1 MQRLKRAIK
10 KIATIGIGA
19 AMLGATMTSALAFDL
34 AEYPAPFIVDGVWDD
49 SNAIIVGAAAAS
61 SDTLGAVD
69 IAARMQFD
77 AKKAV
82 STAGGT
88 LTAVGGVTEDIPIGL
103 GIANSTTFA
112 LDWELDDAD
121 ISSFQDTSINFQ
133 GADYNVHDE
142 LVLQRY
148 STASPSIES
157 SLTSDED
164 DYESNVFMEVSS
176 GAIRYYYVFDEGIIP
191 NNATSTDPLK
201 IKFLGKTLKIT
212 DVDSDTKFTAYVGN
226 EYFMKVGD
234 SVTIDNKKITLEN
247 VGSGGSIVIDV
258 DGTLE
263 TIPASTAE
271 TVNGIEIVND
281 ETFYEDTKSERTA
294 HLIIGEDAQG
304 TYKDGDAYIGED
316 ENEPDWVWIVSGIH
330 VTSDTSTSITQDT
343 TGISESGP
351 VIGIKNDF
359 TKDDAG
365 DNPAG
370 IGECYD
376 LPNNY
381 ASICLDSLTISDED
395 YLTLT
400 IEYADGED
408 TSKSKYSGGK
418 TSAKTIKI
426 SAPGNERF
434 VIPANIANFVQ
445 NGTVNDNDVK
455 TSKIWLQAGDSCEE
469 VYMYYYD
476 ADKNPTMQYIG
487 KYNSTSSD
495 NILRLNYKDTKDD
508 NVYLKLTNKTT
519 GEWNIT
525 VDVIGDSTDELPNG
539 VDDLDIIFECSSGW
553 VSLGGTVNEEESDE
567 LTWKGSTYKQIGNKD
582 EDHRTRYGIIIKDPK
597 SNGASDKVV
606 LEIPGDQVQANVV
619 VKGQATTVTGGAV
632 TYQSTKIDVNPML
645 DKEITDPT
653 AHNLI
658 LVGGPCVNTLTESL
672 SGLTCDAWPYGSG
685 EALIKLVNNGE
696 KVAMIVAGT
705 DAIDTRMACKVLANY
720 EDYNLETTEQIITG
734 TISAPTI
741 KTA

>member
-10 KIATIGIGA
+10 RIAAIGVGA
-19 AMLGATMTSALAFDL
+19 AMLGATITSAVALDL

-49 SNAIIVGAAAAS
+49 SNAIVVGAKAAS
-61 SDTLGAVD
+61 SDTLGAID
-69 IAARMQFD
+69 IATRMQFD

-82 STAGGT
+82 STGGGT

-148 STASPSIES
+148 PTASPSIES
-157 SLTSDED
+157 SLTSNED

-212 DVDSDTKFTAYVGN
+212 DVDSNGDKFTAYVGN

-234 SVTIDNKKITLEN
+234 SVTIDGKKVTLEN
-247 VGSGGSIVIDV
+247 VGSGGSIVVDV

-281 ETFYEDTKSERTA
+281 ETFYEDTKSERSA

-304 TYKDGDAYIGED
+304 TYKDGDAFIGED
-316 ENEPDWVWIVSGIH
+316 ENEPDWVWIISGMH
-330 VTSDTSTSITQDT
+330 VDSAEATTITQDT

-381 ASICLDSLTISDED
+381 ASICLDSLTVSDED

-408 TSKSKYSGGK
+408 TSKSKFSGGK

-445 NGTVNDNDVK
+445 NGTMNNNDVK
-455 TSKIWLQAGDSCEE
+455 TSKIWLQAGDNCEE

-495 NILRLNYKDTKDD
+495 NILRLNYKDTKDN
-508 NVYLKLTNKTT
+508 NVYLKLTNVTT

-525 VDVIGDSTDELPNG
+525 VDVQGDSDDELPSG
-539 VDDLDIIFECSSGW
+539 VDDIDIIFECSSGW
-553 VSLGGTVNEEESDE
+553 VSLGGTVNEEEADE

-606 LEIPGDQVQANVV
+606 LEIPADQVQANVV
-619 VKGQATTVTGGAV
+619 VKGQATQVTGGAV
-632 TYQSTKIDVNPML
+632 TYVPAKIDANPML
-645 DKEITDPT
+645 DTEITDPT

-658 LVGGPCVNTLTESL
+658 LVGGPRVNTLTADFIGTDWTLE
-672 SGLTCDAWPYGSG
+672 SG
-685 EALIKLVNNGE
+685 EALIKLMKNGD
-696 KVAMIVAGT
+696 KVALIVAGT

-720 EDYNLETTEQIITG
+720 EDYNLETTEQIVTG